1 MSEPMRMSNENF
13 RALILEHQR
22 MVFGIAVRLLGDR
35 GEAEEVAQDVFL
47 ELYDSVGRLENEEH
61 VKFWLRR
68 VSVHRATDALRR
80 RAHRPEVLAD
90 SWDDERHDRSDALD
104 ESQVAGRLEELVR
117 TLPEPYRTAVVLRYA
132 EEATPDEIAAILG
145 RPVATV
151 KSHLQRGLILLRQK
165 ADVMMKEWT
174 R

>member
-1 MSEPMRMSNENF
+1 MRMSNDYF
-13 RALILEHQR
+13 RGVITQHQR

-47 ELYDSVGRLENEEH
+47 ELYDSMERLENEDH

-68 VSVHRATDALRR
+68 VAVHRATDALRR

-90 SWDDERHDRSDALD
+90 AWDDERHDRSEELD
-104 ESQVAGRLEELVR
+104 ESEVASRLEELVR

-132 EEATPDEIAAILG
+132 DEATPDEIAAILG

-165 ADVMMKEWT
+165 ADVMRKEWA

>member
-1 MSEPMRMSNENF
+1 MSNDHF
-13 RALILEHQR
+13 RRVITQHQR
-22 MVFGIAVRLLGDR
+22 MVFGIAVRLLGER

-47 ELYDSVGRLENEEH
+47 ELYDSLERLESDDH

-80 RAHRPEVLAD
+80 RAHRPELLAD
-90 SWDDERHDRSDALD
+90 TWDDERHDRCEELD
-104 ESQVAGRLEELVR
+104 ESQIAGRLEEMVR

-132 EEATPDEIAAILG
+132 DEATPDEIAAILG

-165 ADVMMKEWT
+165 ADVMMKERT

>member
-1 MSEPMRMSNENF
+1 MPMRMSNDQF
-13 RALILEHQR
+13 RGLVELHQR
-22 MVFGIAVRLLGDR
+22 MVFGIAVRLLGER

-47 ELYDSVGRLENEEH
+47 ELYDALGRLESADH

-68 VSVHRATDALRR
+68 VAVHRATDALRR
-80 RAHRPEVLAD
+80 RGHRPELLAD
-90 SWDDERHDRSDALD
+90 EWDDERHDCVEELGDR
-104 ESQVAGRLEELVR
+104 EVANRLEEMVR

-132 EEATPDEIAAILG
+132 DEATPDEIAAILG

-151 KSHLQRGLILLRQK
+151 KSHLQRGLTMLRQK

>member
-1 MSEPMRMSNENF
+1 MPMRMSNDQF
-13 RALILEHQR
+13 RGLVELHQR
-22 MVFGIAVRLLGDR
+22 MVFGIAVRLLGER

-47 ELYDSVGRLENEEH
+47 ELYDALGRLESADH
-61 VKFWLRR
+61 AKFWLRR
-68 VSVHRATDALRR
+68 RG
-80 RAHRPEVLAD
+80 HRPELLAD
-90 SWDDERHDRSDALD
+90 EWDGERHDCVEELGDR
-104 ESQVAGRLEELVR
+104 EVANRLEEMVR

-132 EEATPDEIAAILG
+132 DEATPDEIAAILG

-151 KSHLQRGLILLRQK
+151 KSHLQRGLTMLRQK